1 MKIEIKNFEL
11 NNFKENKEE
20 FQFEKG
26 KVYNGKIIESKDGEI
41 QLLFK
46 GMKINVN
53 SNLDLNIGE
62 NIEFFFEKIENENI
76 FLKIIGNNQKNNQN
90 NFIENEIIN
99 ILKENKVLFNKEKID
114 AINDIYNEIIE
125 NDSENSN
132 NKNVDKAL
140 IKTIIFLEE
149 NKLDYDI
156 KLLKNLYS
164 YYNKEKTEKIDINKE
179 LKENI
184 EKTFEKIKESQENYD
199 KGMNIVN
206 AFNKKNNL
214 DIIEFSIF
222 LYELKESI
230 DIKIK
235 KDEKKDE
242 NGETKPDLYVNLKM
256 EFEKFGKMEIK
267 LNNYKKIINAVFL
280 AEKNYDIL
288 ENNINVLKEKLKNI
302 GFQIGSIGVKQKNV
316 EIEDKNNKGVNIKI

>member
-90 NFIENEIIN
+90 NFIENEIID